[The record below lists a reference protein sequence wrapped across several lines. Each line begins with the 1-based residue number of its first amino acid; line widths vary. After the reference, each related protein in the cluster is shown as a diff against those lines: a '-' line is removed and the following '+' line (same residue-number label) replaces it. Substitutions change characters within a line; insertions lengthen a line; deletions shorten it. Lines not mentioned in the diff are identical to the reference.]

1 MRKCQL
7 WILQDALFR
16 LYGEEKA
23 EKILHSDI
31 PVRDVIRSLAWE
43 DSEFF
48 RKWFLMAPKLCYP
61 FG

>member
-1 MRKCQL
+1 MQKHQL
-7 WILQDALFR
+7 RLIEETLVRLFGTER
-16 LYGEEKA
+16 AHKV
-23 EKILHSDI
+23 LHSDI
-31 PVRDVIRSLAWE
+31 PVRVVIRSLAWE